1 MEISEKYKNRVIK
14 AIFEARQNYTG
25 SDTAFAKTLGING
38 AVYSRLKNGETQ
50 QIVSDAKW
58 LSIGRLLDVKLNNKK
73 WNTARTAVYNKVEN
87 DILNCKKYATSLVL
101 VDECEI
107 GKTYS
112 ARQVV
117 KTLKNAFYVDCSQ
130 SKTKQAFIRL
140 LARTVGVDSTGKYN
154 DVKKDLKY
162 ALTLLEQPVVVL
174 DEAGDLEYNA
184 FLEVKELWNATEGTC
199 GWYMIGADGLR
210 AKIQR
215 GINCQKVGYREIFS
229 RFNNKFMRVVP
240 TGYNA
245 KEEFYQIMI
254 SEVLVANLPEA
265 LHYKINELVPKILG
279 VKTDKKELADG
290 NELGCLRRAGTF
302 VNLILQDYEKSLN
315 TK

>member
-1 MEISEKYKNRVIK
+1 MEISKQYKDRVIK
-14 AIFEARQNYTG
+14 AIFHARDNYTG
-25 SDTAFAKTLGING
+25 TDSAFAKTIGINN
-38 AVYSRLKNGETQ
+38 AVFSRIKKGEIE
-50 QIVSDAKW
+50 QILSDAKW
-58 LSIGRLLDVKLNNKK
+58 LSIGRILDVQLKDKK
-73 WNTARTAVYNKVEN
+73 WTTARTAVFTKVEN
-87 DILNCKKYATSLVL
+87 DILNCKNNSTSLVL

-117 KTLKNAFYVDCSQ
+117 KSLKNAFYVDCSQ
-130 SKTKQAFIRL
+130 AKTKQAFIRL
-140 LARTVGVDSTGKYN
+140 LARTVGVDMTGRYN

-162 ALTLLEQPVVVL
+162 ALSLMESPVVVL

-184 FLEVKELWNATEGTC
+184 FLEVKELWNATEGSC

-215 GINCQKVGYREIFS
+215 GINNQKVGYREIFS

-240 TGYNA
+240 AGYEA
-245 KEEFYQIMI
+245 KEQFYKII
-254 SEVLVANLPEA
+254 IAEVLVANLPEA
-265 LHYKINELVPKILG
+265 LHYKINDLVPKILG
-279 VKTDKKELADG
+279 VKKDKKELTEG

-315 TK
+315 T

>member
-1 MEISEKYKNRVIK
+1 MEISKKYKNRVIK

-25 SDTAFAKTLGING
+25 SDMAFAKTLGING
-38 AVYSRLKNGETQ
+38 AIFSRLKNGETE

-58 LSIGRLLDVKLNNKK
+58 LNIGRILDVKLYDKK

-87 DILNCKKYATSLVL
+87 DILNCKNNSTSLVL

-130 SKTKQAFIRL
+130 AKAKQAFIRL
-140 LARTVGVDSTGKYN
+140 LARTIGVDSTGKYN
-154 DVKKDLKY
+154 EVKKDLKY
-162 ALTLLEQPVVVL
+162 ALTLLEKPVVVL

-199 GWYMIGADGLR
+199 GWYMIGADGLK

-215 GINCQKVGYREIFS
+215 GINNHKVGYREIFS

-240 TGYNA
+240 AGYDA
-245 KEEFYQIMI
+245 KEEFYKIMV
-254 SEVLVANLPEA
+254 SEVLVANLPEE
-265 LHYKINELVPKILG
+265 LHYQINELVPKILG
-279 VKTDKKELADG
+279 IKTDKKELVEG

-302 VNLILQDYEKSLN
+302 VNLILQKYEKSLN
-315 TK
+315 TE